1 MTNGA
6 KMTVN
11 NDIQSFKEYT
21 KNICYEWVELKHI
34 EEISSQNLIK
44 MLQELQRVHNTTDLT
59 VSCEQELDGYHSS
72 TQIVISR
79 LENAYEF
86 NERIRGMYDY
96 YVAKKKIAIE
106 KQQYEKQL
114 ELDKLMRKQ
123 QELQKQI
130 DALR

>member
-1 MTNGA
+1 
-6 KMTVN
+6 MTVN

-21 KNICYEWVELKHI
+21 KNICYEWVELEKI

-72 TQIVISR
+72 VQIVISR

-106 KQQYEKQL
+106 KEQYEKQR

-130 DALR
+130 DALK

>member
-1 MTNGA
+1 
-6 KMTVN
+6 MTVN

-21 KNICYEWVELKHI
+21 KNICYEWVELEKI

-59 VSCEQELDGYHSS
+59 ISCEQELDGYHSS
-72 TQIVISR
+72 TLQIVISR

-106 KQQYEKQL
+106 KEQYEKQR

-130 DALR
+130 DALK

>member
-1 MTNGA
+1 MI
-6 KMTVN
+6 VN
-11 NDIQSFKEYT
+11 NQIQSFKEYT
-21 KNICYEWVELKHI
+21 KNICYEWVELEKI

-44 MLQELQRVHNTTDLT
+44 MLQELQRIHNTTDLT
-59 VSCEQELDGYHSS
+59 ISCEEVLDGYHSS

-130 DALR
+130 DALK

>member
-1 MTNGA
+1 
-6 KMTVN
+6 MTVN
-11 NDIQSFKEYT
+11 NQIQSFKEYT
-21 KNICYEWVELKHI
+21 KNICYEWVELEKI

-59 VSCEQELDGYHSS
+59 ISCEEVLYGYHSTS
-72 TQIVISR
+72 QIVISR

-96 YVAKKKIAIE
+96 YVAKKKYSIE
-106 KQQYEKQL
+106 KEQYEKQL

-130 DALR
+130 DALK

>member
-1 MTNGA
+1 MI
-6 KMTVN
+6 VN
-11 NDIQSFKEYT
+11 NQIQSFKEYT
-21 KNICYEWVELKHI
+21 KNICYEWVELEKI

-44 MLQELQRVHNTTDLT
+44 MLQELQRIHNTTDLT
-59 VSCEQELDGYHSS
+59 ISCEEVLDGYHSS

-96 YVAKKKIAIE
+96 YVARENNARKKE
-106 KQQYEKQL
+106 QYEKQQ

-130 DALR
+130 DALK